1 VPDYGECRSAEIAAH
16 PIAGAVMRRALTDL
30 KRHLG

>member
-1 VPDYGECRSAEIAAH
+1 VPDYGECQSAEIAAH
-16 PIAGAVMRRALTDL
+16 STAGAVMRRALTDV